1 MRWLF
6 MVLVAVAYV
15 FALHAP
21 PKHRRAATSVMTA
34 IAGAWA
40 LYLLAWS
47 PWPPASLLWSIGLPL
62 ESEHL
67 WSITDALLGAFVLV
81 SGWRLDWS
89 FRRFW
94 WGWSIFSL
102 LAIQQCFHTVRDF
115 GLIEWGVYDR
125 ALDLTFLAQLACIY
139 ALGGP
144 GVWLRITHLYG
155 VCRDLLR
162 APGAAFGKTR
172 P

>member
-1 MRWLF
+1 MKWLF
-6 MVLVAVAYV
+6 MALVAMAYG

-62 ESEHL
+62 QSEHL

-81 SGWRLDWS
+81 SGWRFDWS

-94 WGWSIFSL
+94 WGWSIFTL
-102 LAIQQCFHTVRDF
+102 LTLQQCFHTVRDF

-125 ALDLTFLAQLACIY
+125 ALDVTFLAQLACIY

-144 GVWLRITHLYG
+144 GVWLGITRLYG
-155 VCRDLLR
+155 GCRDIFHSPDAVSR
-162 APGAAFGKTR
+162 KTKA
-172 P
+172 

>member
-1 MRWLF
+1 MKWLF
-6 MVLVAVAYV
+6 MALVAGAYA

-34 IAGAWA
+34 ICAVWA

-47 PWPPASLLWSIGLPL
+47 PWPPASLFWQFGLPL

-67 WSITDALLGAFVLV
+67 WSITDAILAAFVLV
-81 SGWRLDWS
+81 NGYEADWS
-89 FRRFW
+89 LRRFW
-94 WGWSIFSL
+94 WGWSIFVL
-102 LAIQQCFHTVRDF
+102 LVGQQCFHIMRDF
-115 GLIEWGVYDR
+115 GIIESGVYDQ

-144 GVWLRITHLYG
+144 GVWLRITDLYG
-155 VCRDLLR
+155 VYRDSVRSHR
-162 APGAAFGKTR
+162 AALGKTKG
-172 P
+172 